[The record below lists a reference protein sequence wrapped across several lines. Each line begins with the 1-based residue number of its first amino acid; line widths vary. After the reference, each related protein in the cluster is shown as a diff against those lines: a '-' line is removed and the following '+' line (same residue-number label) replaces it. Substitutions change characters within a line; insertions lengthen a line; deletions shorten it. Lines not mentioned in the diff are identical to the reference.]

1 MDLDYAMIGRRIAK
15 RRKAVKLKQS
25 ELSEMVEISNTYMSN
40 IERAK
45 SIPSTEIIMRL
56 AEILNT
62 TPDEFLV
69 GTARFEDQR
78 WRTISERLRGMSD
91 GQLDIIENFITWV
104 AERMGHL

>member
-45 SIPSTEIIMRL
+45 SIPSTEVIMRL
-56 AEILNT
+56 AAALDT
-62 TPDEFLV
+62 TPDEFIV
-69 GTARFEDQR
+69 FPVFDY
-78 WRTISERLRGMSD
+78 TIILPIKRL
-91 GQLDIIENFITWV
+91 
-104 AERMGHL
+104 